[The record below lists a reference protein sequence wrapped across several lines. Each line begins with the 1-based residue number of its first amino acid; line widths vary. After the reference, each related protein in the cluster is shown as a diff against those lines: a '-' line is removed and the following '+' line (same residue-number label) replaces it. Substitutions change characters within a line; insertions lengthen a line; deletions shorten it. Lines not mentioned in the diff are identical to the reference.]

1 MEREGFKV
9 RRLEA
14 VGLPLDVLTG
24 GAVVGRLLRVLDQIS
39 LSIWPAMFGYQFI
52 LEIEP
57 E

>member
-1 MEREGFKV
+1 MEEGV
-9 RRLEA
+9 RAELREA

>member
-1 MEREGFKV
+1 VEREGFKV